1 MKRVLGI
8 VGVLLAL
15 ALTLMASGCGGS
27 SNKSSEKSTT
37 NSSKNVEPANI
48 TVWTA
53 FVDPELKTFKAV
65 VKDFEA
71 ANPGIHVKV
80 VGGTN
85 DDKIVAAIRGGNAPD
100 VAQSPSS
107 DNTGA
112 FCPSGAWIDL
122 GPYMKDD
129 GVDESIFPEA
139 PRDYTKFEGKRCA
152 LPMLAD
158 TYGLYYNKTLLA
170 KAGYKD
176 PPKTI
181 SQLTAMAKKLTQRDS
196 SGKLKVVGFNPFP
209 SWYENVPAH
218 FFPSWGATWMEGD
231 KSKLATP
238 EWEDLLRWQKSLID
252 WYGYD
257 DLVRF
262 NAGAGDEFS
271 ASNAFETGKVAM
283 HMDGEWRPAFI
294 KNEAPNLKYGTAP
307 FPVAD
312 DKQDLHGAG
321 YVTGSIIGIPKTSKH
336 KDQAWLL
343 VKWLGTNDDALAKL
357 SNGIQNVPT
366 TTGSLKSPLL
376 TPLPGFQTFLD
387 VFGNKNTVTTP
398 ITRIGSA
405 NQETFQAFI
414 SKYMSG
420 SAKDLEGGLEN
431 VDKQINAQL
440 KQAEAGQA
448 P

>member
-1 MKRVLGI
+1 MTRVSAA
-8 VGVLLAL
+8 VAL
-15 ALTLMASGCGGS
+15 ALTLVLIASGCGS
-27 SNKSSEKSTT
+27 SSKKSSGTT
-37 NSSKNVEPANI
+37 NSSSDNVAAATI
-48 TVWTA
+48 SVWTP

-65 VKDFEA
+65 VADFER
-71 ANPGIHVKV
+71 ANPKIKVKV
-80 VGGTN
+80 VGGIN

-100 VAQSPSS
+100 VAQSFSS

-122 GPYMKDD
+122 GSYMKKDGIDD
-129 GVDESIFPEA
+129 SIFPTA

-170 KAGYKD
+170 KAGYKS

-218 FFPSWGATWMEGD
+218 FGPSWGATWMDGD
-231 KSKLATP
+231 KSALNTP
-238 EWEDLLRWQKSLID
+238 AWQDQLRWQKSLID
-252 WYGYD
+252 WYGYNN
-257 DLVRF
+257 LVRF

-283 HMDGEWRPAFI
+283 HMDGEWRVAFI
-294 KNEAPNLKYGTAP
+294 KREAPNLDYGTAP

-312 DKQDLHGAG
+312 DKQKLYGAG

-343 VKWLGTNDDALAKL
+343 VKYLGTNADALAKL

-366 TTGSLKSPLL
+366 TSDSLKSKLL
-376 TPLPGFQTFLD
+376 KPLPRFQTFLD
-387 VFGNKNTVTTP
+387 VFANPNTTTTP

-405 NQETFQAFI
+405 NQETFQSFI
-414 SKYMSG
+414 QKYLAG
-420 SAKDLEGGLEN
+420 NAKDLQGGLTN
-431 VDKQINAQL
+431 VDKQIDNQLQQANA
-440 KQAEAGQA
+440 GTA

>member
-1 MKRVLGI
+1 MRRVLGTL
-8 VGVLLAL
+8 GLLIAL
-15 ALTLMASGCGGS
+15 MLAVSGCGGS
-27 SNKSSEKSTT
+27 GKSGSKGS
-37 NSSKNVEPANI
+37 SSKVGPANI
-48 TVWTA
+48 SIWTP

-65 VKDFEA
+65 VADFEKA
-71 ANPGIHVKV
+71 HPGIHVKV

-100 VAQSPSS
+100 VAQSFSS

-122 GPYMKDD
+122 GSYMKND
-129 GVDESIFPEA
+129 GINDSIFPEA
-139 PRDYTKFEGKRCA
+139 PRNYSKFEGKRCA

-170 KAGYKD
+170 KAGYKS

-218 FFPSWGATWMEGD
+218 FFPSWGATWMDGD
-231 KSKLATP
+231 KSALNTP
-238 EWEDLLRWQKSLID
+238 AWAAQLRWQKSLID

-257 DLVRF
+257 DLIRF

-271 ASNAFETGKVAM
+271 ESNAFETGKVAM
-283 HMDGEWRPAFI
+283 HMDGEWRVNFI
-294 KNEAPNLKYGTAP
+294 KKEAPSLKYGTAP

-312 DKQDLHGAG
+312 DKQDLYGGG
-321 YVTGSIIGIPKTSKH
+321 YVTGSVIGIPKTSKH

-343 VKWLGTNDDALAKL
+343 VKYLGTNTNALAKL

-366 TTGSLKSPLL
+366 TLDSLKSPLL
-376 TPLPGFQTFLD
+376 KPLPGFQTFLD
-387 VFGNKNTVTTP
+387 VFADPHTKTTP
-398 ITRIGSA
+398 ITRIGAA
-405 NQETFQAFI
+405 NQETFQSFI

-420 SAKDLEGGLEN
+420 SKKDLEGGLAN
-431 VDKQINAQL
+431 VDKQIDAQL
-440 KQAEAGQA
+440 KQAKAGQA

>member
-1 MKRVLGI
+1 MTRVLGTL
-8 VGVLLAL
+8 GVLLAL
-15 ALTLMASGCGGS
+15 VLTASGCGSSSNDSEGSDTNGS
-27 SNKSSEKSTT
+27 SK
-37 NSSKNVEPANI
+37 VEPANI
-48 TVWTA
+48 SIWTP
-53 FVDPELKTFKAV
+53 FIDPELKTFKAV
-65 VKDFEA
+65 VADFEK

-100 VAQSPSS
+100 VAQSFSS

-122 GPYMKDD
+122 ASYMKDD
-129 GVDESIFPEA
+129 DVKESIFPDA
-139 PRDYTKFEGKRCA
+139 PRNYSKFEGKRCA

-170 KAGYKD
+170 KAGIKS
-176 PPKTI
+176 PPKTV
-181 SQLTAMAKKLTQRDS
+181 SELTADAKKLTQRDA

-218 FFPSWGATWMEGD
+218 FGPSWGATWMEGD
-231 KSKLATP
+231 KSALATP
-238 EWEDLLRWQKSLID
+238 EWEDQLRWQKSLID

-257 DLVRF
+257 NLVRF

-283 HMDGEWRPAFI
+283 HLDGEWRVAFI
-294 KNEAPNLKYGTAP
+294 KREAPNLNYGTAP

-312 DKQDLHGAG
+312 DKQDLYGAG

-336 KDQAWLL
+336 RDQAWAL
-343 VKWLGTNDDALAKL
+343 VKYLATNDDALAKL

-366 TTGSLKSPLL
+366 TFGSLKSPALK
-376 TPLPGFQTFLD
+376 PLPGFKTFLD
-387 VFGNKNTVTTP
+387 VFGDDNTTTTP
-398 ITRIGSA
+398 ITRIGAA
-405 NQETFQAFI
+405 NQETFQSFV
-414 SKYMSG
+414 SKYLSG
-420 SAKDLEGGLEN
+420 SKKDLEGGLEN
-431 VDKQINAQL
+431 TDKQIDAQL

>member
-1 MKRVLGI
+1 MRRVLLAF
-8 VGVLLAL
+8 GVLLT
-15 ALTLMASGCGGS
+15 LTVTGCGGS
-27 SNKSSEKSTT
+27 GKSASST
-37 NSSKNVEPANI
+37 SSSTSKVEPANI
-48 TVWTA
+48 TIWTP
-53 FVDPELKTFKAV
+53 FVDPELITFKKV
-65 VKDFEA
+65 VKDFETK
-71 ANPGIHVKV
+71 NPGMHVKV
-80 VGGTN
+80 IGGTN

-100 VAQSPSS
+100 VAQSFTS
-107 DNTGA
+107 DNTGV

-122 GPYMKDD
+122 GSYMQKD
-129 GVDESIFPEA
+129 GVKDSIFPAA
-139 PRDYTKFEGKRCA
+139 PRDYSKFEGKRCA

-158 TYGLYYNKTLLA
+158 AYGLYYNKTLLA
-170 KAGYKD
+170 KAGYKS

-181 SQLTAMAKKLTQRDS
+181 SELTAMAKKLTQRDS

-218 FFPSWGATWMEGD
+218 FGPSWGANWVDSNGN
-231 KSKLATP
+231 SNLNTP
-238 EWEDLLRWQKSLID
+238 AWADQLRWQKSLID

-257 DLVRF
+257 NLVRF

-283 HMDGEWRPAFI
+283 HMDGEWRVAFL
-294 KNEAPNLKYGTAP
+294 KREHPELKYGTAP

-312 DKQDLHGAG
+312 DQADLYGAG
-321 YVTGSIIGIPKTSKH
+321 YTTGSIIGIPKTSKH

-343 VKWLGTNDDALAKL
+343 VKYLGTNATALAEL

-366 TTGSLKSPLL
+366 TSASLKSPALK
-376 TPLPGFQTFLD
+376 PLPGFQTFLD
-387 VFGNKNTVTTP
+387 VFGNKNTTTTP
-398 ITRIGSA
+398 ITRIGAA

-414 SKYMSG
+414 AKYLSG
-420 SAKDLEGGLEN
+420 SKKDLEGGLKNTDE
-431 VDKQINAQL
+431 QIDAME

>member
-1 MKRVLGI
+1 MTRVLATI
-8 VGVLLAL
+8 ALLLAL
-15 ALTLMASGCGGS
+15 TASGCGS
-27 SNKSSEKSTT
+27 SSKKAESTT
-37 NSSKNVEPANI
+37 ASKQVAPANI
-48 TVWTA
+48 TIWTP
-53 FVDPELKTFKAV
+53 FIDPELKTFKAV
-65 VKDFEA
+65 VADFERA
-71 ANPGIHVKV
+71 YPKIHVKV
-80 VGGTN
+80 IGGTN

-100 VAQSPSS
+100 VAQSFTS

-122 GPYMKDD
+122 GDYMKRDD
-129 GVDESIFPEA
+129 VKDSIFPEA

-158 TYGLYYNKTLLA
+158 TYGLYYNKELLA
-170 KAGYKD
+170 KAGYKN

-218 FFPSWGATWMEGD
+218 FGPSWGATWMEDG
-231 KSKLATP
+231 KSKLNTQA
-238 EWEDLLRWQKSLID
+238 WQDQLRWQKSLID

-257 DLVRF
+257 NLVRF

-271 ASNAFETGKVAM
+271 ESNAFETGKVAM
-283 HMDGEWRPAFI
+283 HMDGEWRVAFI
-294 KNEAPNLKYGTAP
+294 KREAPKLNYGTAP

-343 VKWLGTNDDALAKL
+343 AKYLATNSNALAKL

-366 TTGSLKSPLL
+366 TTASLKSPLL
-376 TPLPGFQTFLD
+376 KPLPGFQTFLD
-387 VFGNKNTVTTP
+387 VFANEHTTTTP
-398 ITRIGSA
+398 ITRIGAA
-405 NQETFQAFI
+405 NQETFQSFV
-414 SKYMSG
+414 SKYLSG
-420 SAKDLEGGLEN
+420 SKKDLEGGLAN
-431 VDKQINAQL
+431 VDKQIDNQL
-440 KQAEAGQA
+440 QQAEAGNA

>member
-1 MKRVLGI
+1 MRRALTLT
-8 VGVLLAL
+8 LLL
-15 ALTLMASGCGGS
+15 ALTLGVSACGGS
-27 SNKSSEKSTT
+27 KKSSSNTSTGET
-37 NSSKNVEPANI
+37 KVEPANI
-48 TVWTA
+48 TMWTP
-53 FVDPELKTFKAV
+53 FVDPELQTLKAV

-71 ANPGIHVKV
+71 THKGIHVKV
-80 VGGTN
+80 IGGTN

-100 VAQSPSS
+100 VAQSFSS

-112 FCPSGAWIDL
+112 FCPSGAWVNL
-122 GPYMKDD
+122 GSYMKKDN
-129 GVDESIFPEA
+129 VDASIFPTA
-139 PRDYTKFEGKRCA
+139 PRDYTTFEGTRCA

-170 KAGYKD
+170 KAGYKS

-181 SQLTAMAKKLTQRDS
+181 SQLTAMAKKLTVRDAN
-196 SGKLKVVGFNPFP
+196 GKLKVVGFNPFP

-218 FFPSWGATWMEGD
+218 YGPSWGAQWMNGD
-231 KSKLATP
+231 KSSLNTP
-238 EWEDLLRWQKSLID
+238 PWQDQLKWQKSLVD

-257 DLVRF
+257 NLVRF

-283 HMDGEWRPAFI
+283 HMDGEWRVNFI
-294 KNEAPNLKYGTAP
+294 KKEAPKLNYGTAP

-312 DKQDLHGAG
+312 NKSDLYGAG

-343 VKWLGTNDDALAKL
+343 VKYLGTNTPALAKL

-366 TTGSLKSPLL
+366 TSASLDSRALA
-376 TPLPGFQTFLD
+376 PLPGFQTFLN
-387 VFGNKNTVTTP
+387 VFGNADTTTTP
-398 ITRIGSA
+398 ITRIGAA
-405 NQETFQAFI
+405 NQETFQSFI
-414 SKYMSG
+414 SKYISG
-420 SAKDLEGGLEN
+420 SKTDLEGGLAN
-431 VDKQINAQL
+431 VDKQIDNQL
-440 KQAEAGQA
+440 DQANAGQA

>member
-1 MKRVLGI
+1 MKRALVAI
-8 VGVLLAL
+8 CVLLAL
-15 ALTLMASGCGGS
+15 TMLSTACGGS
-27 SNKSSEKSTT
+27 EKSSK
-37 NSSKNVEPANI
+37 SSKVEPANLTI
-48 TVWTA
+48 WTP
-53 FVDPELKTFKAV
+53 FVKPELTTFKRV
-65 VKDFEA
+65 VKEFEA

-80 VGGTN
+80 IGGTN

-100 VAQSPSS
+100 VAQSFTS
-107 DNTGA
+107 DNTGV

-122 GPYMKDD
+122 GDYMTKDGIKD
-129 GVDESIFPEA
+129 TIFPEA
-139 PRDYTKFEGKRCA
+139 PREYSKFERKRCA

-158 TYGLYYNKTLLA
+158 TYGLYYNKALLA
-170 KAGYKD
+170 KAGYNR

-181 SQLTAMAKKLTQRDS
+181 SELTAMAKKLTQRDS

-218 FFPSWGATWMEGD
+218 FGPSWGVNWVDGD
-231 KSKLATP
+231 GNSALDSP
-238 EWEDLLRWQKSLID
+238 EWADMLRWQKGLID

-283 HMDGEWRPAFI
+283 HMDGEWRVAF
-294 KNEAPNLKYGTAP
+294 LKRENPELGYGTAP

-312 DKQDLHGAG
+312 DKADLYGAG

-343 VKWLGTNDDALAKL
+343 VKYLGTNPTALAEL

-366 TTGSLKSPLL
+366 TSESLKSPALK
-376 TPLPGFQTFLD
+376 PLPGFQTFLD
-387 VFGNKNTVTTP
+387 VFGNEHTTTTP
-398 ITRIGSA
+398 ITRVGSA
-405 NQETFQAFI
+405 NQEKFQSFVG
-414 SKYMSG
+414 KYLSG
-420 SAKDLEGGLEN
+420 SKTDLEGGLKNSDE
-431 VDKQINAQL
+431 QIDAL
-440 KQAEAGQA
+440 VKQAEAGQA